1 MYIIKLE
8 VQTLV
13 SPYKVLG
20 VSPKDG
26 LKEIKVVY
34 RKLSRKYHP
43 DNLETGDSK
52 KFQEIT
58 KAWKYIEETY
68 KNTSCSNGVKFEDL
82 SPMYLH
88 HSLFTFKPRR

>member
-1 MYIIKLE
+1 M
-8 VQTLV
+8 V

-20 VSPKDG
+20 VSPRDS
-26 LKEIKVVY
+26 LKEIKTVY

-68 KNTSCSNGVKFEDL
+68 SNVKYSSYTEFEDL
-82 SPMYLH
+82 NPMYLH